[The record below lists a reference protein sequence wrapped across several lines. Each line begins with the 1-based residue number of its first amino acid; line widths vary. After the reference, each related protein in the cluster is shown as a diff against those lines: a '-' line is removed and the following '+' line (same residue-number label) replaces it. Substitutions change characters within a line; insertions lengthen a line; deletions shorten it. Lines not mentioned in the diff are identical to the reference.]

1 MIQSDA
7 LSWQPDLILAQDT
20 DNEQMT
26 LLPDNLF
33 MNLLDLTLQDRIL
46 NLGQLDSFLENFLI
60 TDPPFGAKED
70 WKLELVG
77 GRNTLFYKEWNYIPD
92 DLDLQCDI
100 VKMLHDHEMAGHPG
114 EAKTLVSVER
124 EYWWPGLR
132 TFVRNYVKGCGVCQQ
147 YKINHSPSHPSY
159 MPIPPASTTQP
170 FAHCSMD
177 LITDLPVSDG
187 FDSILVVVDHGLMKG
202 VILIPCN
209 KMITAEQVAS
219 LLLENLYK
227 RFGLPNEIVSD

>member
-77 GRNTLFYKEWNYIPD
+77 GRNTLFYKGWNYIPD

-132 TFVRNYVKGCGVCQQ
+132 TFVWNYVKGCGVCQQ

-187 FDSILVVVDHGLMKG
+187 FDSILVMVDHGLMKG